1 MESTY
6 FIIAG
11 VVLLFLALGFLFKK
25 KKTRTDYSSIDLYS
39 GKTYFEICQ
48 KLGSPFL
55 SEKLLLG
62 LKSTWLLNDQRL
74 TLCFD
79 EDLVFACI
87 LFFSKLPKAVKGLPL
102 RGNRGS
108 VR

>member
-1 MESTY
+1 MKNTY
-6 FIIAG
+6 FIITA
-11 VVLLFLALGFLFKK
+11 VVLLFLIFSFFLKK
-25 KKTRTDYSSIDLYS
+25 KKAGTDYSSADLYS

-48 KLGSPFL
+48 ELGSPFL
-55 SEKLLLG
+55 SEKLLSG

-79 EDLVFACI
+79 ENLIFAYI

-102 RGNRGS
+102 RNNSRT
-108 VR
+108 V